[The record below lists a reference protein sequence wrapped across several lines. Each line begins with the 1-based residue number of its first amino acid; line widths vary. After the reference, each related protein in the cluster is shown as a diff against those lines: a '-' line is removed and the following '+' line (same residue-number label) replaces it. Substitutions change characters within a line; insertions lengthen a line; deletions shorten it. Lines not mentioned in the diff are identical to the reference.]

1 MRLEAK
7 MSRLRRQMR
16 QLGPLL
22 KGTLIDRKI
31 PCGKTNCWCKKGGG
45 HPGLYL
51 TYSLEGRTK
60 TVYIPKKMAP
70 RVRKWA
76 RNYARFKNLLKQMFQ
91 IQLEMISATS
101 RSAFGRKEKGK

>member
-7 MSRLRRQMR
+7 MSRLSRQMR

-22 KGTLIDRKI
+22 KGSLIDRKI
-31 PCGKTNCWCKKGGG
+31 PCGKPNCRCRNGEG

-51 TYSLEGRTK
+51 TYSLEGKTK

-76 RNYARFKNLLKQMFQ
+76 QNYARFKALLEEMFQ
-91 IQLEMISATS
+91 IQLKMI
-101 RSAFGRKEKGK
+101 KEKCR

>member
-1 MRLEAK
+1 MRLETK
-7 MSRLRRQMR
+7 LSRLRRQMR
-16 QLGPLL
+16 RLGPLL

-31 PCGKTNCWCKKGGG
+31 PCGKPNCRCRKGEG

-51 TYSLEGRTK
+51 TYSLEGKTK

-76 RNYARFKNLLKQMFQ
+76 QNYARFKALLEEMFQ
-91 IQLEMISATS
+91 VQLKMIE
-101 RSAFGRKEKGK
+101 EKRR

>member
-1 MRLEAK
+1 MRHQVK
-7 MSRLRRQMR
+7 MSRLRAQMR

-31 PCGKTNCWCKKGGG
+31 SCGKPNCRCKKGEG

-51 TYSLEGRTK
+51 TYSLESKTK

-70 RVRKWA
+70 KVRKWA
-76 RNYARFKNLLKQMFQ
+76 QNYTQFKNLLEEMFQ
-91 IQLEMISATS
+91 IQLKMI
-101 RSAFGRKEKGK
+101 REGK

>member
-1 MRLEAK
+1 MRLETK
-7 MSRLRRQMR
+7 LSRLRRQMR

-31 PCGKTNCWCKKGGG
+31 PCGKPNCRCRKGEG

-51 TYSLEGRTK
+51 TYSLEGKTK

-76 RNYARFKNLLKQMFQ
+76 QNYARFKALLEEMFQ
-91 IQLEMISATS
+91 VQLKMIE
-101 RSAFGRKEKGK
+101 EKRR